1 MSLLKRE
8 LMHAYQRKAAQF
20 IIDTP
25 KCALWLDMGLGK
37 TITTAT
43 AIADLFNSFEIA
55 RVLII
60 APLRVAN
67 SVWGREI
74 KSWEHTE
81 FMSVAVATGSEKERI
96 TAIEQNAD
104 VTVINIENVP
114 WLVEMLGKKW
124 HYDCVV
130 IDEATKVKNPSS
142 KRFKSL
148 KKVLDKISRLIEL
161 TGTPSPNGLLD
172 LWSQAYLID
181 GGKRLGRSMSAYKS
195 RWFVGDY
202 MGFKFTPREHAQE
215 QIQDAISDIVLTMSA
230 QDYLSMPDK
239 IDVTLRVDLPDE
251 SLAQYKE
258 LEREAILQL
267 EETEITA
274 LSAAALCTKLT
285 QCANGSVY
293 SADGVVAQIHTA
305 KIDALKALREE
316 HPTENLLIAYSY
328 RHDLDAITDAFP
340 EAVLLDKKASQ
351 IEDWNAGKIKMLLAH
366 PASAATG
373 LNLQHGGA
381 VVVWYGQTWNL
392 EHYLQF
398 NARLHRQGQTKPVR
412 IVHIIANSTIDEKI
426 VAAIRCKDIDQ
437 TKLLLSLK
445 S

>member
-8 LMHAYQRKAAQF
+8 LMHAYQRKAVQF

-81 FMSVAVATGSEKERI
+81 FISVAVATGSEKERI
-96 TAIEQNAD
+96 AAIEQNAD

-114 WLVEMLGKKW
+114 WLVELVGKKW

-148 KKVLDKISRLIEL
+148 KKVSDKISRLIEL

-215 QIQDAISDIVLTMSA
+215 QIQDAISDVVLTMSA
-230 QDYLSMPDK
+230 QDHLSMPDK
-239 IDVTLRVDLPDE
+239 IDVMLRVDLPDDA
-251 SLAQYKE
+251 LAQYKE

-328 RHDLDAITDAFP
+328 RHDLDAITEAFP

-351 IEDWNAGKIKMLLAH
+351 IDDWNAGKIKMLLAH